1 MRTIT
6 KGLLKRLQQLVTS
19 LGPTLLAVLR
29 GVGDSVQAVQT
40 LLAETPA
47 MSGYVFNNHETKE
60 MLGIV
65 GSKDRSISNLAQQ
78 YPTTDNNS
86 QQRPTAKLFKRTQY
100 VWLNNVASVCTGL

>member
-29 GVGDSVQAVQT
+29 GIGDSVQAVQT
-40 LLAETPA
+40 LA
-47 MSGYVFNNHETKE
+47 MLGYVFNNHETKE